1 MNIDLDNTEINLINN
16 KFHDNTFGHGPSF
29 HNQIRDTQ
37 FMMQEPNQHMDFTQ
51 IAEHKMEDQ
60 MDSIMAAGQ
69 DMGNVPMDVA
79 EDVVMQGNQP
89 MSMF

>member
-1 MNIDLDNTEINLINN
+1 MV
-16 KFHDNTFGHGPSF
+16 
-29 HNQIRDTQ
+29 
-37 FMMQEPNQHMDFTQ
+37 QEPNQHMDFTQ